1 MLHPFCADE
10 PVCQF
15 LDIPRL
21 AAKYY
26 YFQAI
31 LVVEMRMQGG
41 NDDCVILVLKIG
53 KLLRQQACVMI
64 VDECDRADDKRIGRD
79 YCRAHKPVTNQIAK
93 CLRAVIVAFVRYER
107 IKPLQQF

>member
-1 MLHPFCADE
+1 MLHALRTDE

-53 KLLRQQACVMI
+53 KLLRQQASVMI
-64 VDECDRADDKRIGRD
+64 VDEGDRADDQRIGRD
-79 YCRAHKPVTNQIAK
+79 YCRAHEPVTNQIAK
-93 CLRAVIVAFVRYER
+93 CLRAVIVTFVRYER